1 MITLNFNNQSI
12 TTEAKSLKDLL
23 AEKSMAEKS
32 GIAVA
37 VNQIIIQKTN
47 WDDTLL
53 QQNDSILII
62 TATQGG

>member
-47 WDDTLL
+47 LHNFKDKLAILL
-53 QQNDSILII
+53 TD
-62 TATQGG
+62 